1 MNKDLKLER
10 AVIEVAGGCNYS
22 CGMCPQKDNG
32 RGWEW
37 TKLMPFNLF
46 EDILDQITPK
56 YGTPV
61 INLEGSGEPTL
72 NKHLPKYIE
81 AVSKRGC
88 KSFIYTNGSFLT
100 GHFMEECIDAGLSFV
115 RFSCIGY
122 NAEQYAKWMSKDWFN
137 KIKQNAIETK
147 EYIDKTG
154 SNCIVSS
161 YHLILDNNN
170 IDYEVEQY
178 QKNFID
184 PIGSVAYIWKMH
196 NWSGNYNPEYN
207 REPLNRKT
215 CGRPFSPEVTI
226 RAGGLKDH
234 RGAVTPCCQTMGP
247 PNESKSV
254 LGHLDTDTFE
264 DVFFG
269 NKYNELREAHKN
281 KDFDSI
287 SYCKDC
293 DFLYEDPEVLVWSND
308 PSSSVDFMLGTNF
321 KLSDYK
327 EQ

>member
-1 MNKDLKLER
+1 MSLDRLER

-37 TKLMPFNLF
+37 TKLMPLDLF
-46 EDILDQITPK
+46 TDILDQITPK
-56 YGTPV
+56 YGTPI

-81 AVSKRGC
+81 EVTKRNC
-88 KSFIYTNGSFLT
+88 KSFIYSNGSFLT
-100 GHFMEECIDAGLSFV
+100 GHFMQDCIDAGLSFA

-122 NAEQYAKWMSKDWFN
+122 NAEKYSEWMSKDWFY
-137 KIKQNAIETK
+137 KIRRNAIETK
-147 EYIDKTG
+147 EYIEKT
-154 SNCIVSS
+154 SSDCIVSS

-170 IDYEVEQY
+170 IEYEVEQY

-184 PIGSVAYIWKMH
+184 PVGSIGYIWKMH
-196 NWSGNYNPEYN
+196 NWSGNYQPLYI
-207 REPLNRKT
+207 REPQQRKT
-215 CGRPFSPEVTI
+215 CGRPFAPEVTI
-226 RAGGLKDH
+226 RAGGIDTH

-254 LGHLDTDTFE
+254 LGHLDTTSFD

-269 NKYNELREAHKN
+269 KKYNALREAHK
-281 KDFDSI
+281 KEDFDGI
-287 SYCKDC
+287 PYCKDC

-308 PSSSVDFMLGTNF
+308 PNSSTDYMLGTNF
-321 KLSDYK
+321 SLKDYK
-327 EQ
+327 GK